1 MTAGAV
7 SKIDLSAELV
17 NEGNLKSSSFGFDFE
32 ETRSVTHFVNAF
44 VAGGLGGVW

>member
-1 MTAGAV
+1 MSAGAV

-32 ETRSVTHFVNAF
+32 ETRSMTYFVNAW
-44 VAGGLGGVW
+44 GGNKKKY